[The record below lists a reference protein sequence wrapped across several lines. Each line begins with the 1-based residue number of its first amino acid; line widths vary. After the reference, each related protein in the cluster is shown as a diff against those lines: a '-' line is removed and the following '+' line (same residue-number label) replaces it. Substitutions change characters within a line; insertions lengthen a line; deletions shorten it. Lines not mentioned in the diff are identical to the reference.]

1 MVNPME
7 NALAGDRRVAADAQ
21 TDPFDEIPVAYVEV
35 DARGVITRAN
45 RAARNFHSGWEEAMV
60 GRSVFDFS
68 PAEEVDADRE
78 AFFAMLEAGEEPPVV
93 RRTLYRDSGGFRI
106 IELHR
111 SLIRD
116 AEGRPAGVRSVSI
129 DVSETQM
136 AHEEDRRARLWLES
150 IVESISEAV
159 MVTDA
164 LGFVRSMNPAAE
176 RLFGY
181 EAKELIGKPIE
192 KGLPILCFCDTS
204 SAPPSFSMAME
215 RPFRVLVTMRDH
227 ERQEMKVEI
236 STSPILD
243 KENGYT
249 VGVVS
254 VWSRVGD
261 SA

>member
-1 MVNPME
+1 ME
-7 NALAGDRRVAADAQ
+7 NALAGDRCVAAHAQ

-35 DARGVITRAN
+35 DGRGVITRAN
-45 RAARNFHSGWEEAMV
+45 RAARSFHSGWEEAMV

-78 AFFAMLEAGEEPPVV
+78 AFFAMLEAGEEPPVA
-93 RRTLYRDSGGFRI
+93 RRALYRVSGGFRI
-106 IELHR
+106 VELHR

-116 AEGRPAGVRSVSI
+116 AEGCSAGVRSVSI
-129 DVSETQM
+129 DVSETHM

-159 MVTDA
+159 IVTDA

-181 EAKELIGKPIE
+181 EAKELMGKPIE
-192 KGLPILCFCDTS
+192 KGLPILCFCDS
-204 SAPPSFSMAME
+204 SAPAPSFSMAME
-215 RPFRVLVTMRDH
+215 KPFRVPVTMLDH
-227 ERQEMKVEI
+227 DRQEMKVEI
-236 STSPILD
+236 SSSPILD

-254 VWSRVGD
+254 VWRKIGD
-261 SA
+261 VA